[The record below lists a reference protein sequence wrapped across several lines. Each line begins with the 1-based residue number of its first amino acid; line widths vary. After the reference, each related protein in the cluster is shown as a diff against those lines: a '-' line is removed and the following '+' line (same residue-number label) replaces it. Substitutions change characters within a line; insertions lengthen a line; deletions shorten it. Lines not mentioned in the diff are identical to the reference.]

1 VVAASAA
8 LLSELDAIDGWPPER
23 WADILNQVTKFF
35 LGHVDSLTTHQIALF
50 DDVFVRLIDRVDRQ
64 LLTQISRQLTETKY
78 TLPQATRRLALHEDE
93 SVSLPILE
101 SGSLAQDLLIE
112 VAQSCGGKQRLTVAG
127 RYDVARP
134 VSEALVRCGDRAVHH
149 ALAENKGAKLSEDS
163 WARLIQLGESDKGL
177 AERLGRRRDIPT
189 PLKRRFHSKLEDTR
203 MRELNAMPGVMRDQ
217 IENTIATTD
226 ATAIL
231 GNSDRPPDYASAQAR
246 VVELGRKGRLNDSTI
261 NRFAVTGE
269 YTDIVAALAFLTGS
283 PIEVI
288 QRLLVS
294 DSIEGLVL
302 ACKASRLD
310 WATANAIVKHR
321 PGHSPVPAEELEKA
335 KKTFETFSLSAAQR
349 TVRF

>member
-35 LGHVDSLTTHQIALF
+35 LGHADSLTTHQIALF
-50 DDVFVRLIDRVDRQ
+50 DDVFVRLIDRVDTQ
-64 LLTQISRQLTETKY
+64 LLTQISRQLTEAKCA
-78 TLPQATRRLALHEDE
+78 LPQAARRLALHEDE

-101 SGSLAQDLLIE
+101 SGSLTQDLLIE
-112 VAQSCGGKQRLTVAG
+112 VVQSCSSKQRLAVAL
-127 RYDVARP
+127 RHDVGRP
-134 VSEALVRCGDRAVHH
+134 VSEVLVRCGDQAVHY
-149 ALAENKGAKLSEDS
+149 ALAENKGAKLSEES
-163 WARLIQLGESDKGL
+163 WNRLIKLGESNQGL
-177 AERLGRRRDIPT
+177 AQRLGRRRDIPT

-203 MRELNAMPGVMRDQ
+203 MRELNAMPGMMRDQ
-217 IENTIATTD
+217 IENTIATTEIV
-226 ATAIL
+226 T
-231 GNSDRPPDYASAQAR
+231 NSDQRPDYASAQAKMI
-246 VVELGRKGRLNDSTI
+246 ELGRKGRLNDSTI
-261 NRFAVTGE
+261 NRFAISGE
-269 YTDIVAALAFLTGS
+269 YTNIVAALALLTGS
-283 PIEVI
+283 PTDVIE
-288 QRLLVS
+288 RLIAS

-310 WATANAIVKHR
+310 WATANAIARHR

>member
-35 LGHVDSLTTHQIALF
+35 LGHADSLTTHQIALF
-50 DDVFVRLIDRVDRQ
+50 DDVFLRLIDRVDTQ
-64 LLTQISRQLTETKY
+64 LLTQISRQLTEAKCA
-78 TLPQATRRLALHEDE
+78 LPQATRRLALHEDE
-93 SVSLPILE
+93 SISLPILE
-101 SGSLAQDLLIE
+101 SGSLTQDLLIE
-112 VAQSCGGKQRLTVAG
+112 VVQSCSSKQRLAVAL
-127 RYDVARP
+127 RHDVGRP
-134 VSEALVRCGDRAVHH
+134 VSEALVRCGDQAVHY
-149 ALAENKGAKLSEDS
+149 ALAENKGAKLSEES
-163 WARLIQLGESDKGL
+163 WNRLIKLGESNQGL
-177 AERLGRRRDIPT
+177 AQRLGRRRDIPT

-217 IENTIATTD
+217 IENTIATT
-226 ATAIL
+226 AIVA
-231 GNSDRPPDYASAQAR
+231 NSDQRPDYASAQAKMI
-246 VVELGRKGRLNDSTI
+246 ELGRKGRLNDSTI
-261 NRFAVTGE
+261 NRFAISGE
-269 YTDIVAALAFLTGS
+269 YTNIVAALALLTGS
-283 PIEVI
+283 PTDVIE
-288 QRLLVS
+288 RLIAS

-310 WATANAIVKHR
+310 WATANAIARHR

>member
-1 VVAASAA
+1 MVAASAA
-8 LLSELDAIDGWPPER
+8 LLSVLDAIDGWPPER

-35 LGHVDSLTTHQIALF
+35 VGHADSLATHQIALF

-64 LLTQISRQLTETKY
+64 LLIQISRQLTDAKC

-93 SVSLPILE
+93 SISLPILK

-112 VAQSCGGKQRLTVAG
+112 VAQSCGSKQRLAVAC

-134 VSEALVRCGDRAVHH
+134 ISEALVRCGDRAVHY
-149 ALAENKGAKLSEDS
+149 ALAENKGAKLSEES
-163 WARLIQLGESDKGL
+163 WARLIQLGESDQGL
-177 AERLGRRRDIPT
+177 AQRLGRRRDIPT

-203 MRELNAMPGVMRDQ
+203 MRELNALPGVMRDQ

-226 ATAIL
+226 ATGVL
-231 GNSDRPPDYASAQAR
+231 GNSDAPDYASARAKL
-246 VVELGRKGRLNDSTI
+246 VELNRKGRLNDSTI
-261 NRFAVTGE
+261 NRFAISGE
-269 YTDIVAALAFLTGS
+269 YTNIVGALALLTGS
-283 PIEVI
+283 PTDVIE
-288 QRLLVS
+288 RLIAS

-310 WATANAIVKHR
+310 WATAHAIAKHR

>member
-35 LGHVDSLTTHQIALF
+35 LGHADSLTTHQIALF
-50 DDVFVRLIDRVDRQ
+50 DDVFLRLIDRVDTQ
-64 LLTQISRQLTETKY
+64 LLTQISRQLTEAKCA
-78 TLPQATRRLALHEDE
+78 LPQATRRLALHEDE
-93 SVSLPILE
+93 SISLPILE
-101 SGSLAQDLLIE
+101 SGSLTQDLLIE
-112 VAQSCGGKQRLTVAG
+112 VVQSCSGKQRLAVAL
-127 RYDVARP
+127 RHDVGRP
-134 VSEALVRCGDRAVHH
+134 VSEALVRCGDQAVHY
-149 ALAENKGAKLSEDS
+149 ALAENKGAKLSEES
-163 WARLIQLGESDKGL
+163 WNRLIKLGESNQGL
-177 AERLGRRRDIPT
+177 AQRLGRRRDIPT

-217 IENTIATTD
+217 IENTIATT
-226 ATAIL
+226 AIVA
-231 GNSDRPPDYASAQAR
+231 NSDQRPDYASAQAKMI
-246 VVELGRKGRLNDSTI
+246 ELGRKGRLNDSTI
-261 NRFAVTGE
+261 NRFAISGE
-269 YTDIVAALAFLTGS
+269 YTNIVAALALLTGS
-283 PIEVI
+283 PTDVIE
-288 QRLLVS
+288 RLIAS

-310 WATANAIVKHR
+310 WATANAIARHR

>member
-35 LGHVDSLTTHQIALF
+35 LGHADSLTTNQIALF

-93 SVSLPILE
+93 SISLPILE

-112 VAQSCGGKQRLTVAG
+112 VAQSCGGKQRLTVAR

-217 IENTIATTD
+217 IENTIATT
-226 ATAIL
+226 AIVEKP
-231 GNSDRPPDYASAQAR
+231 DQRPDYASAQAKMM
-246 VVELGRKGRLNDSTI
+246 ELGRKGRLNDSTI
-261 NRFAVTGE
+261 NRFAISGE
-269 YTDIVAALAFLTGS
+269 YTNIVAALAFLTGS

-321 PGHSPVPAEELEKA
+321 PGHSPAPVEELEKA

>member
-35 LGHVDSLTTHQIALF
+35 LGHADSLTTHQIALF
-50 DDVFVRLIDRVDRQ
+50 DDVFLRLIDRVDTQ
-64 LLTQISRQLTETKY
+64 LLTQISRQLTEAKCA
-78 TLPQATRRLALHEDE
+78 LPQATRRLALHEDE
-93 SVSLPILE
+93 SISLPILE
-101 SGSLAQDLLIE
+101 SGSLTQDLLIE
-112 VAQSCGGKQRLTVAG
+112 VIQSCSGKQRLAVAL
-127 RYDVARP
+127 RHDVGRP
-134 VSEALVRCGDRAVHH
+134 VSEALVRCGDQAVHY
-149 ALAENKGAKLSEDS
+149 ALAENKGAKLSEES
-163 WARLIQLGESDKGL
+163 WNRLIKLGESNQGL
-177 AERLGRRRDIPT
+177 AQRLGRRRDIPT

-217 IENTIATTD
+217 IENTIATT
-226 ATAIL
+226 AIVA
-231 GNSDRPPDYASAQAR
+231 NSDQRPDYASAQAKMI
-246 VVELGRKGRLNDSTI
+246 ELGRKGRLNDSTI
-261 NRFAVTGE
+261 NRFAISGE
-269 YTDIVAALAFLTGS
+269 YTNIVAALALLTGS
-283 PIEVI
+283 PTDVIE
-288 QRLLVS
+288 RLIAS

-310 WATANAIVKHR
+310 WATANAIARHR